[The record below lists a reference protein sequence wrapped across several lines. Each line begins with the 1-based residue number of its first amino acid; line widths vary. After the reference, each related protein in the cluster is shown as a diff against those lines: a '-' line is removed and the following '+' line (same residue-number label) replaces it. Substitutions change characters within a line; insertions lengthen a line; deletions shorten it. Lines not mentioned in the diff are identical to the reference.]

1 MLVSPLVEPALDFA
15 SHSGSVGLPISDSCE
30 ALFVRLSDYPH
41 ELQTVG
47 LTSCTQG
54 EGVTTVA
61 AQLAATAARSMA
73 HRVVLVDCNF
83 GDPAIHRLFDVPLG
97 RGLRDALQETT
108 PISELV
114 QPSPVANLS
123 LLTAGEQKDDSN
135 LAFTWPNLRHVFHA
149 LHQEFGLVIVDL
161 PTVAQ
166 GVPAGLGTLLDGLLL
181 IVEAERIRWQV
192 AQRTASLLTT
202 AGVNL
207 LGVVMNKR
215 PDHIPRWLYKT
226 L

>member
-1 MLVSPLVEPALDFA
+1 MSPLIETSLDFA
-15 SHSGSVGLPISDSCE
+15 SQSGNIGLPISDYCE

-47 LTSCTQG
+47 LTSCTEG
-54 EGVTTVA
+54 EGVTTIA

-73 HRVVLVDCNF
+73 HRVLLVDCNF
-83 GDPAIHRLFDVPLG
+83 GKPAIHRLFDVLLG
-97 RGLRDALQETT
+97 PGLRDALRETA

-123 LLTAGEQKDDSN
+123 LLTAGEKRNDSD
-135 LAFTWPNLRHVFHA
+135 LAFTWPNLRHVFNA
-149 LHQEFGLVIVDL
+149 LHQDFGLVIVDL

-166 GVPAGLGTLLDGLLL
+166 GVPAGLGALLDGLLL
-181 IVEAERIRWQV
+181 IVEAEKIRWQV

-215 PDHIPRWLYKT
+215 PDHIPRWLYET